1 LDGKPGAFNVPIRH
15 QIDAASGR
23 LVLVVSGNVTARE
36 IFESYATLAADP
48 LYRPNLAVFADC
60 RAVTSVPTF
69 DELGVVANTNP
80 RAASK
85 RAGATRAAVVVSS
98 PWLFGI
104 TRQFAVLAEP
114 NGIHVVPFY
123 DEQEARRWLLGD
135 AAAAPA
141 PEPELNP

>member
-1 LDGKPGAFNVPIRH
+1 MPISH
-15 QIDAASGR
+15 QIEPTAGR
-23 LVLVVSGNVTARE
+23 IVLRVSGTVTARE
-36 IFESYATLAADP
+36 IFESYGMLAADP
-48 LYRPNLAVFADC
+48 LFRPNLAVLADC
-60 RAVTSVPTF
+60 REVTSVPTF

-80 RAASK
+80 RAKSM

-123 DEQEARRWLLGD
+123 DEREAARWLSGD
-135 AAAAPA
+135 AAEVPA
-141 PEPELNP
+141 PELHS

>member
-1 LDGKPGAFNVPIRH
+1 MPIRH

-23 LVLVVSGNVTARE
+23 IVLEVSGEVTARE
-36 IFESYATLAADP
+36 IFESYGTLAADP
-48 LYRPNLAVFADC
+48 MFRPNLAVLADC

-80 RAASK
+80 RATSM
-85 RAGATRAAVVVSS
+85 RAGATRAAVVVAS

-123 DEQEARRWLLGD
+123 DEQDAKRWLSGD
-135 AAAAPA
+135 SAEAATA
-141 PEPELNP
+141 ELSR